1 MEESVKLVI
10 IHEDD
15 VPSNGDE
22 GFELGDLVES
32 EVTRNDQSENSNVE
46 ERAKLD
52 DNDDDNLTKSDDD
65 RKNGEFWKMMK
76 ERMERVGKI

>member
-1 MEESVKLVI
+1 MDESVKVVI

-15 VPSNGDE
+15 VPANGDE
-22 GFELGDLVES
+22 SVELGDLVES
-32 EVTRNDQSENSNVE
+32 EATRNDQSENSNVE

-65 RKNGEFWKMMK
+65 ENNGESN
-76 ERMERVGKI
+76 VGKI